1 MGRKCIDLTGK
12 RFGKLTVVSF
22 DHRKGTRAYWKC
34 VCDCGGNRIVGI
46 DHLKNG
52 DIVDCGCVNRKKN
65 PPIHSKHGMS
75 YTRLYTIWALMKAR
89 CVNQNRK
96 EYPRYGG
103 RGIKLVDEWLEFQP
117 FMEWAIGSG
126 YSDELTLDRKDNDGN
141 YTPDNCRWVTRL
153 VQAYNKSNNRYITHN
168 GETKTICQW
177 AKEYNISYNVL
188 KKRLDDLGWDFG
200 KAISEPPKKMKKRG
214 N

>member
-1 MGRKCIDLTGK
+1 MSKKCIDLTGK

-52 DIVDCGCVNRKKN
+52 DIVDCGCVNRKKS

-89 CVNQNRK
+89 CVNPNRK

-103 RGIKLVDEWLEFQP
+103 RGIKVFDEWLEFQP
-117 FMEWAIGSG
+117 FMEWAIESG

-177 AKEYNISYNVL
+177 AEEYNIPYYVL
-188 KKRLDDLGWDFG
+188 KKRIDVLGWDFG